1 MKNLWNAE
9 EAANVGQDALQMR
22 VYTSRLLGKESAL
35 VLHGGG
41 NTSVKSTVTNLFGE
55 TEEVLF
61 VKGSGWDLATI
72 EAAGFAPVKQETLLK
87 MAKLES
93 LTDLQ
98 MVTSQRAAMLDP
110 YAPNPSV
117 EAILHAIIPFKF
129 VDHTHADAVVAVTNT
144 PHGEDHIRKI
154 YGNRVLLVPYVMP
167 GFVLARKIY
176 EMTRDLDW
184 SQLDGII
191 LMNHGVF
198 TFNDDAKAS
207 YDMMIQ
213 LVSEAESYLEK
224 NGALNRP
231 VKKNPDQPVSTQVIA
246 QLRHQLSNI
255 AGYPVVV
262 HCDTS
267 PEACG
272 FASRNDVEALATRG
286 PLTPDHVIRTK
297 RIPLILRED
306 SVEQCVEAYKRE
318 YFAYFERNR
327 TPEQRCLPPIPCWAV
342 WPGKGILT
350 FGQTIKETL
359 IIEDI
364 VHHTI
369 DAVQWAEGL
378 EQWQALP
385 ERDIFEVEYWELEQA
400 KLGKVTT
407 RPQFQGKT
415 ALVTGGASGIGKAC
429 AEHLLK
435 QGACVTVI
443 DLNPAV
449 TNMIKH
455 PGFLGIMGDVTR
467 QDVIQQAIDQTI
479 LQFGGMDILV
489 CNAGI
494 FPPSSTLAKM
504 DPALWDKSLLLNL
517 TSHQRIMS
525 LSFPVLQQGQD
536 PSVVM
541 IGSKNVP
548 APGPGAGA
556 YSVAKAG
563 FTQLARIA
571 ALEWASAGIR
581 INTVHPNAVFDTG
594 IWTPEVLQARA
605 RHYGLTVE
613 EYKTNNLLKKEVTSH
628 DVAEM
633 VCAMAGNTFGK
644 TTGAQVPVDGGN
656 ERVI

>member
-1 MKNLWNAE
+1 M
-9 EAANVGQDALQMR
+9 
-22 VYTSRLLGKESAL
+22 
-35 VLHGGG
+35 
-41 NTSVKSTVTNLFGE
+41 
-55 TEEVLF
+55 
-61 VKGSGWDLATI
+61 
-72 EAAGFAPVKQETLLK
+72 
-87 MAKLES
+87 
-93 LTDLQ
+93 
-98 MVTSQRAAMLDP
+98 
-110 YAPNPSV
+110 
-117 EAILHAIIPFKF
+117 
-129 VDHTHADAVVAVTNT
+129 
-144 PHGEDHIRKI
+144 
-154 YGNRVLLVPYVMP
+154 
-167 GFVLARKIY
+167 
-176 EMTRDLDW
+176 
-184 SQLDGII
+184 
-191 LMNHGVF
+191 
-198 TFNDDAKAS
+198 
-207 YDMMIQ
+207 
-213 LVSEAESYLEK
+213 
-224 NGALNRP
+224 
-231 VKKNPDQPVSTQVIA
+231 
-246 QLRHQLSNI
+246 
-255 AGYPVVV
+255 
-262 HCDTS
+262 
-267 PEACG
+267 
-272 FASRNDVEALATRG
+272 
-286 PLTPDHVIRTK
+286 
-297 RIPLILRED
+297 
-306 SVEQCVEAYKRE
+306 EQCVEAYKRE

-327 TPEQRCLPPIPCWAV
+327 TPEQRCLIPIPCWAV

-350 FGQTIKETL
+350 FGQTIKETR

-400 KLGKVTT
+400 KLGKTAT
-407 RPQFQGKT
+407 KPQFQGKT